1 LQACLKTW
9 DRAERAIVGILGLAA
24 LACAAWQVLSR
35 YFFPQQSIGYAE
47 EVIVYLVIW
56 ATMIVSSQLVRTDSH
71 VRSDVVHNVAPR
83 GVVRWLE
90 LFNCIAAV
98 GFCGALAW
106 YGWRIVVVAAA
117 IDERSASDLRFP
129 MWIYYAA
136 LPAGSMLMSIR
147 YAIRLV
153 ELAAFRDP
161 HRMLPPK
168 PGGHERP
175 DLD

>member
-1 LQACLKTW
+1 
-9 DRAERAIVGILGLAA
+9 
-24 LACAAWQVLSR
+24 
-35 YFFPQQSIGYAE
+35 
-47 EVIVYLVIW
+47 
-56 ATMIVSSQLVRTDSH
+56 
-71 VRSDVVHNVAPR
+71 
-83 GVVRWLE
+83 
-90 LFNCIAAV
+90 
-98 GFCGALAW
+98 LAW
-106 YGWRIVVVAAA
+106 YGWRIVVDAAA